1 MWKST
6 FYRKVDSDVES
17 ADGKF
22 LRDIEEKIFRHQK
35 AIIGQELK
43 QKWKGSDYQNQYTNI
58 KISDIVRKVLSE
70 A

>member
-17 ADGKF
+17 ADGKL

-43 QKWKGSDYQNQYTNI
+43 QKWKIHTKSSSTTGFPV
-58 KISDIVRKVLSE
+58 KR
-70 A
+70 